1 MARILLL
8 YKAKKMNLLL
18 KNFLLP
24 SKLGSVRR
32 NFKRF
37 LLIFYLSFGIDSKS
51 QITNYIN
58 NGSFEN
64 VYDCTT
70 FFLSKA
76 KYWMSV
82 DSISNAGG
90 LMSYCNN
97 LVPLNANTYQL
108 PRSGQTYILTN
119 WFWLNTNRWYLKNR
133 MRSNLHAGKTYCVKF
148 YVNIANTS
156 PRGMDGFGIYFG
168 DSTIDTIS
176 KHTIPLTYLNPQVK
190 NPIGNVVI
198 DTLNWVSVTGTFVA
212 SGNEKYALLGNFLA
226 DNAVTTSSIGGPN
239 YPQDWTDVC
248 IDDVSCIELNLP
260 AFAGRDTSVAPGSTV
275 FIGRQPDV
283 GIDEACVWYKL
294 PGTVPIDT
302 VAGFWVNPTT
312 TSTYVVVQTICGL
325 MKSDTVVIHMNLLDI
340 NNNRFRNSAWQVYP
354 VPAND
359 YLELRVSNPEE
370 FTNYTKYG
378 MYNQL
383 GQFVKE
389 EEISI
394 MAESTLISTGD
405 LPVGVYSLTL
415 KNADSETLVKR
426 FVILR

>member
-1 MARILLL
+1 M
-8 YKAKKMNLLL
+8 KKRLSL

-24 SKLGSVRR
+24 GKFIIIWV
-32 NFKRF
+32 
-37 LLIFYLSFGIDSKS
+37 LLIPTIKGKS
-51 QITNYIN
+51 QIINYVS
-58 NGSFEN
+58 NGSFEECVN
-64 VYDCTT
+64 CSVMPY
-70 FFLSKA
+70 KIVP
-76 KYWMSV
+76 KYWGPIDTSSFAFFYCGLNSPLSNLPLFSV
-82 DSISNAGG
+82 G
-90 LMSYCNN
+90 Y
-97 LVPLNANTYQL
+97 YQL
-108 PRSGQTYILTN
+108 PRTGNNIIASTIYCDLSSCTYTN
-119 WFWLNTNRWYLKNR
+119 SRNYPRNRLKTKLKANT
-133 MRSNLHAGKTYCVKF
+133 TYCVKYF
-148 YVNIANTS
+148 VVNANIS
-156 PRGMDGFGIYFG
+156 SIGIDAFGAYFG
-168 DSTIDTIS
+168 DSSIDSITFCRS
-176 KHTIPLTYLNPQVK
+176 PLTFLNPQIQ
-190 NPIGNVVI
+190 NTNGNI
-198 DTLNWVSVTGTFVA
+198 IKDTLNWIPVTGTFVA
-212 SGNEKYALLGNFLA
+212 NGTEKYMILGNFKTGA
-226 DNAVTTSSIGGPN
+226 ATNTSLINPSQLPQIG
-239 YPQDWTDVC
+239 TDVFY
-248 IDDVSCIELNLP
+248 DDVSVIELNLP

-325 MKSDTVVIHMNLLDI
+325 VKSDTVVIHMNLLDI

-370 FTNYTKYG
+370 FTNYTKYC

-394 MAESTLISTGD
+394 KAESTLISTGD